1 MTAILPEGTGSKYT
15 SICEPW
21 SSALGHVPGSDYFR
35 QLKNPREIN
44 YQDYLKFCN
53 VRSQDKSVFDSN
65 WMTIILP
72 ALQNSGRINLEQ
84 EYLRLNKEW
93 KQDKIRRE
101 QFWKVAIFEVK
112 ATISTQAVCE
122 KQQRKEF
129 SQPSLHQGFTSAEN
143 ELKRLLDGRDIND
156 DGAANF
162 QVPRLQNNRIDLEA
176 LSDADFRTM
185 FRFTDKGDS
194 ESDPASSTSSTG
206 SVWDISSIDN
216 L

>member
-1 MTAILPEGTGSKYT
+1 MTVILPEGTGSKYT
-15 SICEPW
+15 SKCEPW

-44 YQDYLKFCN
+44 YQDYLKFCTAAE
-53 VRSQDKSVFDSN
+53 VC
-65 WMTIILP
+65 
-72 ALQNSGRINLEQ
+72 
-84 EYLRLNKEW
+84 RLN
-93 KQDKIRRE
+93 
-101 QFWKVAIFEVK
+101 A
-112 ATISTQAVCE
+112 AVLYDLE
-122 KQQRKEF
+122 TKGSDYGVREF

>member
-1 MTAILPEGTGSKYT
+1 MATLCRHLPSNRIRIDIFTFRPHGVEQLDPYLLSE
-15 SICEPW
+15 SFRAW
-21 SSALGHVPGSDYFR
+21 ALALETNSP
-35 QLKNPREIN
+35 LRESENACVHIAPV
-44 YQDYLKFCN
+44 L
-53 VRSQDKSVFDSN
+53 
-65 WMTIILP
+65 L
-72 ALQNSGRINLEQ
+72 NLV
-84 EYLRLNKEW
+84 N
-93 KQDKIRRE
+93 
-101 QFWKVAIFEVK
+101 A
-112 ATISTQAVCE
+112 
-122 KQQRKEF
+122 QQ
-129 SQPSLHQGFTSAEN
+129 
-143 ELKRLLDGRDIND
+143 LLDGRDIND